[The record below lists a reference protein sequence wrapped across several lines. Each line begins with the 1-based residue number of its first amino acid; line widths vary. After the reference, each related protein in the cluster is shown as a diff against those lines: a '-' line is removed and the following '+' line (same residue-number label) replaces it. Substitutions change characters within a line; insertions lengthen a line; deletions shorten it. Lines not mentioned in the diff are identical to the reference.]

1 MQFSQI
7 AIVALATVAQ
17 AVDVQVVAV
26 GRNGATNATG
36 LKFWPEK
43 ITAEPGTMV
52 QFQFWTGN
60 HTVTQSTFD
69 DPCMPIGNV
78 NPSVEGVYSGYM
90 PVAASMSKGMI
101 PTYTIT
107 IKDKKPMWLFCSKA
121 QHCQGGMSMV
131 INEDSSSN
139 STKTLTGY
147 KEKCKG
153 TTVSEV
159 VPVKSGGA
167 PSGGS
172 GGNGTIPGSGSGSG
186 GGSSGGDGSSGDDNS
201 GDDSSDGGSSSGGD
215 SSSDDGSS
223 SDDDSSSD
231 DGSDDGSEDGSGSGS
246 GSGSGTPT
254 SGSPLTPGSAGTPTA
269 GTPVVTA
276 GAADLSAPLSM
287 LVAVGAAA
295 LCVL

>member
-1 MQFSQI
+1 MHFSQI
-7 AIVALATVAQ
+7 AIVALATAAQ

-139 STKTLTGY
+139 STKTLSGY

-172 GGNGTIPGSGSGSG
+172 GGNDTIPGGSG
-186 GGSSGGDGSSGDDNS
+186 GGSSGGDNS
-201 GDDSSDGGSSSGGD
+201 GDDSSGDDSSDDGSSSGGD
-215 SSSDDGSS
+215 SSDDGSS

-231 DGSDDGSEDGSGSGS
+231 DGSDDGSEDGSGVG
-246 GSGSGTPT
+246 GTPT
-254 SGSPLTPGSAGTPTA
+254 DGSLIPGAAGTPTA

>member
-36 LKFWPEK
+36 LRFWPEK

-186 GGSSGGDGSSGDDNS
+186 SGSGGGSSGGDSS
-201 GDDSSDGGSSSGGD
+201 GDDSSDGGSSSG
-215 SSSDDGSS
+215 
-223 SDDDSSSD
+223 
-231 DGSDDGSEDGSGSGS
+231 DDGSEDGSGSGS
-246 GSGSGTPT
+246 GSGTST

>member
-36 LKFWPEK
+36 LRFWPEK

-131 INEDSSSN
+131 INE
-139 STKTLTGY
+139 
-147 KEKCKG
+147 E
-153 TTVSEV
+153 
-159 VPVKSGGA
+159 
-167 PSGGS
+167 
-172 GGNGTIPGSGSGSG
+172 
-186 GGSSGGDGSSGDDNS
+186 
-201 GDDSSDGGSSSGGD
+201 
-215 SSSDDGSS
+215 
-223 SDDDSSSD
+223 
-231 DGSDDGSEDGSGSGS
+231 
-246 GSGSGTPT
+246 
-254 SGSPLTPGSAGTPTA
+254 
-269 GTPVVTA
+269 
-276 GAADLSAPLSM
+276 
-287 LVAVGAAA
+287 
-295 LCVL
+295 